1 MQTRRER
8 IVDANAEKK
17 IALRCK
23 VTARLNARAD
33 SDGIYM
39 FCRQCNTQHLLSWD
53 DLEKL
58 KNDIKNGTSSQ
69 TIYI

>member
-8 IVDANAEKK
+8 IVDENAEQK

-23 VTARLNARAD
+23 TTARLNARAD
-33 SDGIYM
+33 KEGIYM
-39 FCRQCNTQHLLSWD
+39 FCRQCNTQHLLSWA

-58 KNDIKNGTSSQ
+58 KTEIQSGTAAK